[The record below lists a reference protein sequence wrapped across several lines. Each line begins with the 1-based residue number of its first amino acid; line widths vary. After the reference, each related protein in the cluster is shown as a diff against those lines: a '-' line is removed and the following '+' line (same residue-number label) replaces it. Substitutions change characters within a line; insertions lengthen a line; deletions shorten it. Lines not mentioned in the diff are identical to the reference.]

1 MSHAIPTLVRK
12 GKKTD
17 AIYALIK
24 NGNVYRLN
32 ARVNPTNINQA
43 IDKILTSG
51 RIRLKH
57 WTKC

>member
-1 MSHAIPTLVRK
+1 MSQAIPTLVRK

-17 AIYALIK
+17 AIYARIK

-32 ARVNPTNINQA
+32 ASVSPMHVN
-43 IDKILTSG
+43 
-51 RIRLKH
+51 RIIEEIIIAERIQLKH

>member
-1 MSHAIPTLVRK
+1 MSQAIPTLVRK

-32 ARVNPTNINQA
+32 AHVDPRHIKRVIEEIEIA
-43 IDKILTSG
+43 E
-51 RIRLKH
+51 RIQLKH